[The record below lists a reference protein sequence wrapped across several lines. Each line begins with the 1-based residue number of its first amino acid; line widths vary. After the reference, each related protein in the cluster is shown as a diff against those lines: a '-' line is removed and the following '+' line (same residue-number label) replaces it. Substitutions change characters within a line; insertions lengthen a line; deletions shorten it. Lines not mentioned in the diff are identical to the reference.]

1 MTAPYNVDTNGINV
15 FVYAIFVVRNVA
27 PLRRRF
33 ADEQM
38 MGMNFQTCS
47 RPARSDGAERDRIY
61 AVQFACFSLAVSS
74 GHIFFVPGFKKDI
87 LEKCPASGRQHL
99 FLRMGRAEVR
109 ILDDFFHLRQLSV
122 WVVREA
128 VAFCYSGC
136 RGCESGKFGV
146 F

>member
-1 MTAPYNVDTNGINV
+1 M
-15 FVYAIFVVRNVA
+15 A
-27 PLRRRF
+27 PLRRHF

-74 GHIFFVPGFKKDI
+74 GHIFFVSGFKKDI

-99 FLRMGRAEVR
+99 FLWMGGAEVR
-109 ILDDFFHLRQLSV
+109 VPDDFVHWHQLFV
-122 WVVREA
+122 WAVRVA
-128 VAFCYSGC
+128 VALCHGGC
-136 RGCESGKFGV
+136 RGCELGNFGV